1 MRVAVGNGCNGI
13 YRAELRA
20 AVMKLGWGG
29 VGWAQGP
36 GSTGSSLD
44 YRLVRAIA
52 GGRLR
57 QLAGN
62 LRRCD
67 HGMARPQE
75 PIQKMSS
82 VRVGSPGESEWEA

>member
-1 MRVAVGNGCNGI
+1 MGNGCGGVHG
-13 YRAELRA
+13 AELRA

-36 GSTGSSLD
+36 GGTGRNLD

-57 QLAGN
+57 QLAEN
-62 LRRCD
+62 LRRDD
-67 HGMARPQE
+67 HGVARPRNL
-75 PIQKMSS
+75 SRRGAVS
-82 VRVGSPGESEWEA
+82 GW